1 MELIETFSTNRLI
14 AERLQIKHFSEL
26 CDMHKNFKVMATL
39 GGARSND
46 ATQQFLQINLEH
58 WNRYRYGIWIFRDK
72 TEGKFVGRGGL
83 RNIYVGDNCE
93 VELAYA
99 LMEEFWG
106 QGLATEMAQAIL
118 KVGFNQLGLTDVVCF
133 TLTTNR
139 ASQRVMEKV
148 GFKYERDIIYGNL
161 PHVLYRITK

>member
-1 MELIETFSTNRLI
+1 MEVIETFSTNRLI
-14 AERLQIKHFSEL
+14 AERLQISHFSEL
-26 CDMHKNFKVMATL
+26 CKMHKNPKVMATL
-39 GGARSND
+39 GGARSD
-46 ATQQFLQINLEH
+46 DVTQQFLQINLEH
-58 WNRYRYGIWIFRDK
+58 WNRYGYGIWVFRDN
-72 TEGKFVGRGGL
+72 TDAQFVGRGGL
-83 RNIYVGDNCE
+83 RNVYVNEKCE

-99 LMEEFWG
+99 LIEIFWG

-118 KVGFNQLGLTDVVCF
+118 QVGFNQLGLVNIVCF

-139 ASQRVMEKV
+139 ASQKVMEKV